1 MYIVLFT
8 LILFTYKIYKII
20 MQKEDSIARIT
31 QKVIEK
37 AGTEMSY
44 VVGNTTEQALQY
56 GEKIDQMSRG
66 AVAIESGRA
75 LGSTVYK
82 AAEDIARNDKICAGA
97 CAVASACEI
106 IAASSALIKYPGS
119 MKVYFVAK
127 TISVGCIR
135 FRHLC
140 RNAKGELSPC

>member
-1 MYIVLFT
+1 MP
-8 LILFTYKIYKII
+8 
-20 MQKEDSIARIT
+20 KEQSLAYAT

-37 AGTEMSY
+37 TGTEISY
-44 VVGNTTEQALQY
+44 IVGNATEQAVQY
-56 GEKIDQMSRG
+56 GDKIDQMSRG

-75 LGSTVYK
+75 LGSTAYQ

-97 CAVASACEI
+97 CLVASACEVV
-106 IAASSALIKYPGS
+106 AGGSAVIKYPGA

-135 FRHLC
+135 FRNLC
-140 RNAKGELSPC
+140 KNAKGEVSPC